1 MIDRTFYEE
10 VDKTLLKG
18 EELIKRVDERIKKS
32 DELLKKIR
40 EEKAN
45 GKQV

>member
-1 MIDRTFYEE
+1 MIDRKFYKEI
-10 VDKTLLKG
+10 DKPLLKG

-32 DELLKKIR
+32 DELLRKIR